1 MNAEEMY
8 ADIILDYYR
17 NPRNFG
23 TIKAP
28 DGYFKDTNPV
38 CGDIV
43 EMKFRVEEGKIVDIR
58 YWGKGCA
65 ISSAAAGMLTEMVMG
80 KTIDEALKIKK
91 EDVLLTLGIQISP
104 MRLKCA
110 LLGYKVF
117 KCALYRYIGKDYSED
132 NEKSA

>member
-1 MNAEEMY
+1 MISESMY

-28 DGYFKDTNPV
+28 DGFFRDVNPV

-43 EMKFRVEEGKIVDIR
+43 EMSFRVEDGKIVDIK
-58 YWGKGCA
+58 YLGKGCA
-65 ISSAAAGMLTEMVMG
+65 ISSAAAGMLTEMVIG

-91 EDVLLTLGIQISP
+91 EDVLSTLGIQISP

-117 KCALYRYIGKDYSED
+117 KCALYHYIGKDYEED
-132 NEKSA
+132 NEKPA

>member
-1 MNAEEMY
+1 MTSESMY

-28 DGYFKDTNPV
+28 DGLFRDANPV

-43 EMKFRVEEGKIVDIR
+43 EMGFKVEDGKITDIK

-65 ISSAAAGMLTEMVMG
+65 ISSAAAGMLTEIVIG
-80 KTIDEALKIKK
+80 KSIDEALKIKK
-91 EDVLLTLGIQISP
+91 EDVLSALGIQISP

-117 KCALYRYIGKDYSED
+117 KCAIYHYIGRDYEED
-132 NEKSA
+132 EKLA